1 MDNLKKFDYLN
12 NSTIE
17 DLKALK
23 ERVLNEYNEDI
34 EKSENKNESSELR
47 SELKNSDIPFNREYL
62 EAIDS
67 YIEIKKNKQ
76 FK

>member
-12 NSTIE
+12 NSSIE

-23 ERVLNEYNEDI
+23 ERVLNEYKEKKK
-34 EKSENKNESSELR
+34 KSENKNESSVLR

>member
-1 MDNLKKFDYLN
+1 MP
-12 NSTIE
+12 II
-17 DLKALK
+17 ALK
-23 ERVLNEYNEDI
+23 EKILNEYNQDI